1 MFTGLVQAMGEG
13 QAIESRGAGAR
24 LVVDARSWSHRAGDG
39 ASISVSG
46 VCLTVA
52 DGARAAGGELAFDCI
67 AETLER
73 SALGGLGAGDRVN
86 LEHSV
91 RADTLMGG
99 HVVQG
104 HVDGVARVVRVNQG
118 DGDWWVDFE
127 APAALMEFIVPKGSV
142 TLAGVS
148 LTVASVDVAAN
159 RFGVG
164 LIPTT
169 LELTTLGTLKPGD
182 GVNLE
187 TDIVSR
193 TIVHWAR
200 NYGEPRT

>member
-1 MFTGLVQAMGEG
+1 MFTGLVQSMGVVAG
-13 QAIESRGAGAR
+13 IEPRAAGAR
-24 LVVDARSWSHRAGDG
+24 LVVDARAWTHRASAGE
-39 ASISVSG
+39 SISVSG

-52 DGARAAGGELAFDCI
+52 DGARAAEGELAFDCI

-73 SALGGLGAGDRVN
+73 STLGALGAGDRVN
-86 LEHSV
+86 LEHAV
-91 RADTLMGG
+91 RGDTLMGG

-104 HVDGVARVVRVNQG
+104 HVDGVARVVRVKEG
-118 DGDWWVDFE
+118 DGDWWVDLE
-127 APAALMEFIVPKGSV
+127 APADLMEFIVPKGSV

-148 LTVASVDVAAN
+148 LTVASVDVAA
-159 RFGVG
+159 RAFGVG

-169 LELTTLGTLKPGD
+169 LEETTLGDLRAGD

-193 TIVHWAR
+193 TIVHWLR
-200 NYGEPRT
+200 NYGAGS